1 MLSRIALNSQ
11 AGCTRGHSTEVH
23 YHAGIE
29 SMGTTASYKVPIH
42 FLLHILCLASS
53 KHIHYFQ
60 KQIWD
65 SVYDLFF
72 HGASSI
78 NLMNPLV
85 FFR

>member
-29 SMGTTASYKVPIH
+29 SMGTTASYKVPVH

-85 FFR
+85 YFR

>member
-11 AGCTRGHSTEVH
+11 AGCTRGHSTKGH

-29 SMGTTASYKVPIH
+29 SMGATACYKVPIH

-53 KHIHYFQ
+53 KHIHDFQ

-65 SVYDLFF
+65 SVHDLFF
-72 HGASSI
+72 MVH
-78 NLMNPLV
+78 PV
-85 FFR
+85 QT